1 MPVFAKA
8 VEHQVYPNSFKLA
21 GDACVVQGAML
32 LDEQQRIFHA
42 RQIFRPAAPASN
54 PDSVKVPTNGHRQIN
69 SVDDA
74 KASLRWSVVFL
85 AHRMQSEP
93 ATIRRGHA
101 MKPLALGF
109 EPDQAFHGRLLE

>member
-32 LDEQQRIFHA
+32 LDEQQRTFHA
-42 RQIFRPAAPASN
+42 RQVFRSAAPASD
-54 PDSVKVPTNGHRQIN
+54 PDSVKLPANGHRQLN

-74 KASLRWSVVFL
+74 RASLRQPV
-85 AHRMQSEP
+85 
-93 ATIRRGHA
+93 
-101 MKPLALGF
+101 
-109 EPDQAFHGRLLE
+109 AFSCSWG